1 MSELTQMVGQQMV
14 KTVIIAEQK
23 VTQVSIR
30 LTSFQTWQLDRIR
43 ILFSNIQRTVMITK
57 LIECA
62 LTDAIESMGL
72 SSSDQRATYNAESM
86 EMTLE
91 EYQSKMIGAGVFIG
105 GEKIDLTNI
114 QPLDSDQEGGEENV

>member
-1 MSELTQMVGQQMV
+1 
-14 KTVIIAEQK
+14 
-23 VTQVSIR
+23 
-30 LTSFQTWQLDRIR
+30 
-43 ILFSNIQRTVMITK
+43 

-72 SSSDQRATYNAESM
+72 SSSDQRSTYNAESM
-86 EMTLE
+86 NMTLE
-91 EYQSKMIGAGVFIG
+91 EYQSKINDTGFFIG

>member
-86 EMTLE
+86 NMTLE
-91 EYQSKMIGAGVFIG
+91 EYQSKINDTGFFIG